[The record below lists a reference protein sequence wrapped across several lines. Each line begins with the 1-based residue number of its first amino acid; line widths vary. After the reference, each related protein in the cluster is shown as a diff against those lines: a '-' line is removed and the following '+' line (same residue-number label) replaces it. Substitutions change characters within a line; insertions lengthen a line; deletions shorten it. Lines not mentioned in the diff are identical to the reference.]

1 MEDFKKSSSGLMS
14 SGKVVTGAAMSA
26 FETKSV
32 ENIDKEKVAGASAE
46 ILDSVSKYGKLE
58 DKPAGQYLEKAEV
71 YLKQYSSGGTEKK
84 TDVPAAADAGAPA
97 AEEAPKEP
105 APAAEEAPKEPAP
118 APAAEEGKSSDG
130 FGLDDVMKGA
140 ESLMDKKGG
149 EEESGGGGGFMK
161 MAQGFMK

>member
-14 SGKVVTGAAMSA
+14 SGKVVTEAAMSA

-58 DKPAGQYLEKAEV
+58 DKPAGQYFEKAEV

-84 TDVPAAADAGAPA
+84 TDVPAAADAGAPKPA

-105 APAAEEAPKEPAP
+105 APAAE
-118 APAAEEGKSSDG
+118 
-130 FGLDDVMKGA
+130 GA
-140 ESLMDKKGG
+140 ESLMDKKSGG
-149 EEESGGGGGFMK
+149 EESGGGGFMK

>member
-1 MEDFKKSSSGLMS
+1 MENFKKSSGDLMS
-14 SGKVVTGAAMSA
+14 SAKVVSEAAQSA

-46 ILDSVSKYGKLE
+46 ILDSASKYAKLE

-71 YLKQYSSGGTEKK
+71 YLKQYSSGGTEKEK
-84 TDVPAAADAGAPA
+84 TEAPAAADA
-97 AEEAPKEP
+97 PK
-105 APAAEEAPKEPAP
+105 PAAEEAPKEPAP

-140 ESLMDKKGG
+140 ESLVEKKGDG
-149 EEESGGGGGFMK
+149 EESGGGGFMK

>member
-1 MEDFKKSSSGLMS
+1 MENFTKSSSDLMS
-14 SGKVVTGAAMSA
+14 SGKVVAEAAQSA

-32 ENIDKEKVAGASAE
+32 ENIDKERVAGASAD
-46 ILDSVSKYGKLE
+46 ILDSVSKYAKIE

-71 YLKQYSSGGTEKK
+71 YLKQYSSGGTEKEK
-84 TDVPAAADAGAPA
+84 TDAPAAADAPKPA

-105 APAAEEAPKEPAP
+105 APAP

-130 FGLDDVMKGA
+130 FGLDDVVKGA
-140 ESLMDKKGG
+140 ESVMEKKSGG
-149 EEESGGGGGFMK
+149 EESGGGGFMK

>member
-84 TDVPAAADAGAPA
+84 TDVPAAADAGAPKPA

-105 APAAEEAPKEPAP
+105 APAAEEAPKELM
-118 APAAEEGKSSDG
+118 EKKS
-130 FGLDDVMKGA
+130 
-140 ESLMDKKGG
+140 GG
-149 EEESGGGGGFMK
+149 EESGGGGFMK

>member
-1 MEDFKKSSSGLMS
+1 MEEFKKSSGGLMS
-14 SGKVVTGAAMSA
+14 SGKVVADAAMSA
-26 FETKSV
+26 FETKSI

-46 ILDSVSKYGKLE
+46 ILDSTSKYAKLE

-71 YLKQYSSGGTEKK
+71 YLKQYSSGGAEKEK
-84 TDVPAAADAGAPA
+84 TDVPAAADAPKPA

-105 APAAEEAPKEPAP
+105 APAP

-130 FGLDDVMKGA
+130 FGLDDAMKGA
-140 ESLMDKKGG
+140 ESLMEKKGDG
-149 EEESGGGGGFMK
+149 EESGGGGFMK

>member
-1 MEDFKKSSSGLMS
+1 MEDFKKSSGGLMS
-14 SGKVVTGAAMSA
+14 SGKVVAEAAMSA

-46 ILDSVSKYGKLE
+46 ILDSTSKYAKLE

-71 YLKQYSSGGTEKK
+71 YLKQYSSGGTEKEK
-84 TDVPAAADAGAPA
+84 TDVPAAADAPKPA

-105 APAAEEAPKEPAP
+105 APAP

-140 ESLMDKKGG
+140 ESLVEKKSGG
-149 EEESGGGGGFMK
+149 EESGGGGFMK

>member
-1 MEDFKKSSSGLMS
+1 MEDFKKSFGSGDLLS
-14 SGKVVTGAAMSA
+14 SGKVVGEAAKSA
-26 FETKSV
+26 FETKSI

-46 ILDSVSKYGKLE
+46 ILDSTSKYAKLE

-71 YLKQYSSGGTEKK
+71 YLKQYSSGSAEKEK
-84 TDVPAAADAGAPA
+84 TDAPAAADAPKPE

-105 APAAEEAPKEPAP
+105 APAP

-130 FGLDDVMKGA
+130 FGLDDVVKGA
-140 ESLMDKKGG
+140 ESLTEKKSGG
-149 EEESGGGGGFMK
+149 EESGGGFMK

>member
-1 MEDFKKSSSGLMS
+1 MEEFKKSSGGLMS
-14 SGKVVTGAAMSA
+14 SGKVVADAAMSA
-26 FETKSV
+26 FETKSI

-46 ILDSVSKYGKLE
+46 ILDSTSKYAKLE

-71 YLKQYSSGGTEKK
+71 YLKQYSSGGAEKEK
-84 TDVPAAADAGAPA
+84 TDVPAAAEAPKPA

-105 APAAEEAPKEPAP
+105 APAP

-130 FGLDDVMKGA
+130 FGLDDAMKGA
-140 ESLMDKKGG
+140 ESLMEKKGDG
-149 EEESGGGGGFMK
+149 EESGGGGFMK

>member
-58 DKPAGQYLEKAEV
+58 DKPAGQYFEKAEV
-71 YLKQYSSGGTEKK
+71 YLKQYSSGGTEK
-84 TDVPAAADAGAPA
+84 TDVPAAADAGAPKPPE
-97 AEEAPKEP
+97 EEAPKEP
-105 APAAEEAPKEPAP
+105 APAAE
-118 APAAEEGKSSDG
+118 
-130 FGLDDVMKGA
+130 GA
-140 ESLMDKKGG
+140 ESLMDKKSGG
-149 EEESGGGGGFMK
+149 EESGGGGFMK

>member
-1 MEDFKKSSSGLMS
+1 MEDFKKSFGSGDFLS
-14 SGKVVTGAAMSA
+14 SGKVVAEAAQSA
-26 FETKSV
+26 FETKSI

-46 ILDSVSKYGKLE
+46 ILDSTSKYAKLE

-71 YLKQYSSGGTEKK
+71 YLKQYSSGGAEKEK
-84 TDVPAAADAGAPA
+84 TD
-97 AEEAPKEP
+97 EP

-130 FGLDDVMKGA
+130 FGLDDVVKGA
-140 ESLMDKKGG
+140 ESLIEKKGG
-149 EEESGGGGGFMK
+149 DEEKEGGGGFMK